1 MGQVKE
7 TFDGTRTVGWYGI
20 QRGQTVSMAP
30 VCVIGYSERG
40 KYKMKRDSHYT
51 QDTISMQVYRT
62 FIRDL
67 PFYLSGDTTSV
78 LDESHEVFVRLFSLR
93 SEFGLFALVHA
104 AGLQKDDVNSLSSAT
119 HARSTGITA

>member
-1 MGQVKE
+1 
-7 TFDGTRTVGWYGI
+7 
-20 QRGQTVSMAP
+20 MAP

-51 QDTISMQVYRT
+51 QDTISMQMYRT
-62 FIRDL
+62 FFRDL
-67 PFYLSGDTTSV
+67 RFDLSGDTTSV

-104 AGLQKDDVNSLSSAT
+104 AGLRYEDMNSFRSAT
-119 HARSTGITA
+119 HAQYRLYYRLSRHTMLLHLLTTAVSAAR